1 MILVSACLAGCNCK
15 YNGKNSAIPEI
26 EELVEEGK
34 AIVICPEVL
43 GGLSTPRDPCE
54 IQEIDGKRVV
64 MSSAG
69 EDVTEAFIRGAQKTL
84 DLAKEINPTLII
96 LKAKSPSCGFGQ
108 IYDGTFTGTL
118 KEGNGF
124 TAQLLHENA
133 YNIKFII

>member
-133 YNIKFII
+133 YNIKFVI